1 MSNPTPVGM
10 SNPIVYIAVVAAAF
24 LLAGLVKGVTGLALP
39 DWHFL
44 GLHLAIGSLW

>member
-1 MSNPTPVGM
+1 M
-10 SNPIVYIAVVAAAF
+10 SNPIVHLVVVAAAF

-44 GLHLAIGSLW
+44 ERTWRSEAFGER